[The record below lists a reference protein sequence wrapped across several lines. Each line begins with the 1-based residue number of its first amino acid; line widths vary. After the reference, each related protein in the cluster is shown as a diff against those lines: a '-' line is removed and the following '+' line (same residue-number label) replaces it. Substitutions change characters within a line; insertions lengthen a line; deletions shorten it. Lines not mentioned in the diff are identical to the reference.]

1 MRALPVGLDP
11 AAVQRLA
18 ATALVQSLQQLLLV
32 RQVVG
37 VLLESPQV
45 REATPGRLRAGRMPG
60 CWWQVGR
67 DGVIGTGALVMLA
80 CVVVESHG
88 S

>member
-1 MRALPVGLDP
+1 
-11 AAVQRLA
+11 
-18 ATALVQSLQQLLLV
+18 
-32 RQVVG
+32 
-37 VLLESPQV
+37 
-45 REATPGRLRAGRMPG
+45 MPG

-67 DGVIGTGALVMLA
+67 DGVIGTGALVILA